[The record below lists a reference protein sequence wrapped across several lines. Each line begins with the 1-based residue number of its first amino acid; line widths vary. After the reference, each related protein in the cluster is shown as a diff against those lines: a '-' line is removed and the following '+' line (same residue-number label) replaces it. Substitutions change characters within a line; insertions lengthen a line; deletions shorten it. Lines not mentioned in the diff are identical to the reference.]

1 MGERSMESLGARV
14 GGHDN
19 NFDFIRWLAASL
31 VIISHEYAIVATPGA
46 EPLAAL
52 TNGFATLGTL
62 GVDVFFVVSGFLVTR
77 SLLERRAL
85 GFFVASRAIR
95 IVPALAVVLALCAL
109 VLGPLCSDLPL
120 RQYFSQPESYT
131 YISRNLALHNMQWSL
146 PGVFARNH
154 VGNAVNGSL
163 WSLWPEVQMYA
174 WLLLLGAVA
183 RLRQSHAAAIVGVG
197 MMIALVAGWTR
208 HGDLAGTGLEPTTLA
223 RLAPYFALGALIY
236 WQRDRIPFT
245 ALLPLAACA
254 VAAMSYRSVA
264 FVPAFALAVAAVV
277 IWLAHAH
284 LGALRHWGR
293 WGDPSYGLYIYAF
306 PVQQSLASWFPDW
319 HRARHF
325 AAAYAVTLLCALLS
339 WKLVEAP
346 ALDWKKR
353 LGRIRLAV
361 AN

>member
-1 MGERSMESLGARV
+1 MDRLGARV
-14 GGHDN
+14 GGHAN

-31 VIISHEYAIVATPGA
+31 VIISHEYAIVGTPGA

-52 TNGFATLGTL
+52 THGFATLGTL

-95 IVPALAVVLALCAL
+95 IVPALAVVLVLSAFL
-109 VLGPLCSDLPL
+109 LGPIGSDLSL
-120 RQYFSQPESYT
+120 REYFSRPESYT
-131 YISRNLALHNMQWSL
+131 YISRNLTLYDIQWTL

-154 VGNAVNGSL
+154 VGDAVNGSL

-174 WLLLLGAVA
+174 YLLLLGLIAQV
-183 RLRQSHAAAIVGVG
+183 RPSHAATVVGVG
-197 MMIALVAGWTR
+197 MIAALGAGWSH
-208 HGDLAGTGLEPTTLA
+208 HGDLTGSGLEPTTLA

-236 WQRDRIPFT
+236 WQRDRVPFT

-254 VAAMSYRSVA
+254 LAILSYRTVA
-264 FVPAFALAVAAVV
+264 FVPVFAIAVAAVV
-277 IWLAHAH
+277 IWLAHAR
-284 LGALRHWGR
+284 LGPLRRWGR

-306 PVQQSLASWFPDW
+306 PVQQLLASWFPDW
-319 HRARHF
+319 NRGRHF
-325 AAAYAVTLLCALLS
+325 AVAYAVTLLCAALS

-346 ALDWKKR
+346 ALAWKKQI
-353 LGRIRLAV
+353 GRTRLA
-361 AN
+361 AAG

>member
-1 MGERSMESLGARV
+1 MGRLGARL
-14 GGHDN
+14 GGHAN

-31 VIISHEYAIVATPGA
+31 VIISHEYAIVGTPGA

-52 TNGFATLGTL
+52 THGFATLGTL

-95 IVPALAVVLALCAL
+95 IVPALAVVLALSAF
-109 VLGPLCSDLPL
+109 VLGPVCSDIPL
-120 RQYFSQPESYT
+120 REYFSRPESYT
-131 YISRNLALHNMQWSL
+131 YISRNLTLYDIQWTL

-154 VGNAVNGSL
+154 VGDAVNGSL

-174 WLLLLGAVA
+174 YLLLLGLIAHV
-183 RLRQSHAAAIVGVG
+183 RLSHAAAIVGVG
-197 MMIALVAGWTR
+197 MIIALGAGWTH
-208 HGDLAGTGLEPTTLA
+208 HGDLAGSGLEPGTLA

-245 ALLPLAACA
+245 VLLPLAACA
-254 VAAMSYRSVA
+254 IAALTYRSVA
-264 FVPAFALAVAAVV
+264 FVPAFAIAVAAVV
-277 IWLAHAH
+277 IWFAHAR
-284 LGALRHWGR
+284 LGAIQHWGR

-306 PVQQSLASWFPDW
+306 PVQQMLASWFPDW
-319 HRARHF
+319 SRARHF
-325 AAAYAVTLLCALLS
+325 AAAYAVTLLCAALS

-346 ALDWKKR
+346 SLAWKKQ
-353 LGRIRLAV
+353 LHRIRLA
-361 AN
+361 AAS